1 MNSRLLVL
9 AGTVVVL
16 AVPAAA
22 GAGAVSI
29 TPQAQRVAE
38 KVAAAKNSEKIAL
51 EKDGHGLPPIHGSV
65 DAIPALVLAATASA
79 DVSPYQT
86 QATFTVTTPYTQG
99 GQWNEVWTHN
109 YTLTVNPEDG
119 SFAGIGIQYDNNMEQ
134 TDTETI
140 TGTFAPGSIT
150 FAVRRDDDGVSWTL
164 TDATY
169 GAAVTLAD
177 VKPGS
182 PIEMKVTN
190 PVFTTPRVWN
200 HGDYVSQTGGGDAAR
215 SCVGKPIHIN
225 ANASHHRIKKA
236 RTVAPSLC
244 RREQRQQRRAYDRPG
259 GDPERP
265 RR

>member
-22 GAGAVSI
+22 RAGTVPI
-29 TPQAQRVAE
+29 TPHSQRVAE
-38 KVAAAKNSEKIAL
+38 RIAPATKGEIAP
-51 EKDGHGLPPIHGSV
+51 EKDGHGLTPIHGSI
-65 DAIPALVLAATASA
+65 DGIPALVPAATASA
-79 DVSPYQT
+79 DLSPYQT
-86 QATFTVTTPYTQG
+86 QATFTVTNPYTQA
-99 GQWNEVWTHN
+99 GQWNDVWTHN
-109 YTLTVNPEDG
+109 YTVTVNPEDG

-140 TGTFAPGSIT
+140 TGTFTPGSVT

-169 GAAVTLAD
+169 GAGVTLAD
-177 VKPGS
+177 VKPGA

-200 HGDYVSQTGGGDAAR
+200 HGDYVSQPGGGEVAQSRVA
-215 SCVGKPIHIN
+215 KPIHIN
-225 ANASHHRIKKA
+225 PKASHHRIEKT
-236 RTVAPSLC
+236 RTLVSPTPVP
-244 RREQRQQRRAYDRPG
+244 RVHPRQA
-259 GDPERP
+259 
-265 RR
+265 

>member
-22 GAGAVSI
+22 SAGTVPI
-29 TPQAQRVAE
+29 TPHSQRVGE
-38 KVAAAKNSEKIAL
+38 RIA
-51 EKDGHGLPPIHGSV
+51 LPPIHGSV
-65 DAIPALVLAATASA
+65 DRIPALVPDATASA
-79 DVSPYQT
+79 DLLPYQT
-86 QATFTVTTPYTQG
+86 QATFTVTNPYAQA
-99 GQWNEVWTHN
+99 GQWNDVWTHN
-109 YTLTVNPEDG
+109 YTVTVNPEDG

-140 TGTFAPGSIT
+140 TGTFTPGSVT
-150 FAVRRDDDGVSWTL
+150 FAVRRDDDGASWTL
-164 TDATY
+164 ADATY

-177 VKPGS
+177 VKPGA

-200 HGDYVSQTGGGDAAR
+200 HGDYVSQTGGGVAPQSR
-215 SCVGKPIHIN
+215 IGKPIHIN
-225 ANASHHRIKKA
+225 RNASHHRIKKI

-244 RREQRQQRRAYDRPG
+244 RREQRQ
-259 GDPERP
+259 
-265 RR
+265 